1 MIVTDP
7 GRAPDLPGAE
17 IAVARYE
24 DAEALAR
31 ALEPGDRVFMVSLFM
46 APEERLARHRSF
58 VDAASRQ
65 RVGHVVYLS
74 FIGAGPAATFSHAR
88 SHGKTEQMLRESGL
102 SWCGVRNAMYG
113 DQMPDWFDPLGR
125 ITGPGGNGRVSFSMI
140 EEIAESIAVLL
151 TDETEDG
158 RELVTVTTP
167 ESVSLAEL
175 AALASDVTGGRY
187 VYEPTERDTW
197 IAYRRTL
204 GRPEWSVEAGLS
216 YYDGV
221 GRGEADVIGHDYQ
234 RLTGKEPTTIRS
246 ILERQLG
253 ATRTSPC

>member
-1 MIVTDP
+1 
-7 GRAPDLPGAE
+7 
-17 IAVARYE
+17 
-24 DAEALAR
+24 
-31 ALEPGDRVFMVSLFM
+31 
-46 APEERLARHRSF
+46 

-125 ITGPGGNGRVSFSMI
+125 ITGPGDNGRVSFSMI

-175 AALASDVTGGRY
+175 AAP
-187 VYEPTERDTW
+187 PTSRVAATSTSPPSATHGLPTVARWADQSGPSRPGFRTTTVS
-197 IAYRRTL
+197 AAGRRT
-204 GRPEWSVEAGLS
+204 SS
-216 YYDGV
+216 D
-221 GRGEADVIGHDYQ
+221 
-234 RLTGKEPTTIRS
+234 TTIS
-246 ILERQLG
+246 
-253 ATRTSPC
+253 A